1 MEGRGVQAGRG
12 VTGEAAR
19 RATEK
24 FGLKQSSETLEK
36 TSFGSKADEESKKF
50 PPAAGSEGPIRC
62 NCVQLPFRVPPSGI
76 FGMSVSALWKS
87 RKQKPITVTT
97 SADAPHTGVLRTFYR
112 NAQN

>member
-36 TSFGSKADEESKKF
+36 
-50 PPAAGSEGPIRC
+50 
-62 NCVQLPFRVPPSGI
+62 NI
-76 FGMSVSALWKS
+76 FCILY
-87 RKQKPITVTT
+87 RKMNMLI
-97 SADAPHTGVLRTFYR
+97 
-112 NAQN
+112 